1 MSKTKSR
8 LLLISISLI
17 ASIFIS
23 FFTLLIV
30 NKSGSINFIDFFKIL
45 VISFIILYIIGV
57 FYTRFFLYRKLKEIT
72 KDILPKEDIH
82 QTVNTNMEELVNEIK
97 DYDSKRKSEYSEMKK
112 QESFRREFIGNLAH
126 EIKTPIF
133 TSQSYILTLLD
144 GALNDETVN
153 KKYLKTA
160 SKAIERL
167 NLIVKDLDLI
177 TKIESGQSNLNKN
190 HFDIIDLI
198 QNVFEM
204 LDYSAKK
211 KNIEL
216 IVDKENE
223 LGTIVNADK
232 ERIEQVLTNLIE
244 NSIKYGKNNGT
255 TEIVVQNLNENKIIV
270 RVTDN
275 GVGFEKENY
284 TRIFERFYRVDKS
297 GNRSSGGSGLGLSI
311 VKHIIDVHDEK
322 IYVESE
328 LGVGSE
334 FSFTL
339 EKKTPNKNE

>member
-1 MSKTKSR
+1 MSKIKSR
-8 LLLISISLI
+8 LLLILISLI

-30 NKSGSINFIDFFKIL
+30 NKSASINFIDFFKIL

-57 FYTRFFLYRKLKEIT
+57 FYTRFYLYRKLKEIT
-72 KDILPKEDIH
+72 KDILPQEDIH

-144 GALNDETVN
+144 GALKDETVN

-211 KNIEL
+211 KKIEL

-223 LGTIVNADK
+223 IGTMVKADK
-232 ERIEQVLTNLIE
+232 EKIEQVLTNLVD
-244 NSIKYGKNNGT
+244 NSIKYGKENGT
-255 TEIVVQNLNENKIIV
+255 TEVVVQNLNKNKVIV

-275 GVGFEKENY
+275 GLGFEKENY
-284 TRIFERFYRVDKS
+284 NRIFERFFRIDKS
-297 GNRSSGGSGLGLSI
+297 GSRSSGGSGLGLSI
-311 VKHIIDVHDEK
+311 VKHIIDSHDEK

-334 FSFTL
+334 FSFSL
-339 EKKTPNKNE
+339 EKS

>member
-1 MSKTKSR
+1 
-8 LLLISISLI
+8 
-17 ASIFIS
+17 
-23 FFTLLIV
+23 
-30 NKSGSINFIDFFKIL
+30 
-45 VISFIILYIIGV
+45 
-57 FYTRFFLYRKLKEIT
+57 LKEISEDFLPE
-72 KDILPKEDIH
+72 KDIS
-82 QTVNTNMEELVNEIK
+82 QTITTSMEELAIQLK
-97 DYDSKRKSEYSEMKK
+97 DYDSKRKNEFSEMKK
-112 QESFRREFIGNLAH
+112 QESFRRDFIGNLAH
-126 EIKTPIF
+126 EIKTPLF

-144 GALNDETVN
+144 GALKDETVN

-177 TKIESGQSNLNKN
+177 TKIESGESNLNKERFN
-190 HFDIIDLI
+190 VIDLI
-198 QNVFEM
+198 ENVFEM
-204 LDYSAKK
+204 LDFRAKK
-211 KNIEL
+211 KNIEFIL
-216 IVDKENE
+216 DKENE
-223 LGTIVNADK
+223 LLTDVNADK
-232 ERIEQVLTNLIE
+232 EKIEQVLTNLIE
-244 NSIKYGKNNGT
+244 NSIKYGKENGT

-284 TRIFERFYRVDKS
+284 NRIFERFFRVDKS

-311 VKHIIDVHDEK
+311 VKHIMDAHDEK